1 MTKVTQIHLWQVI
14 SISAFCYLPRGN
26 VSPSCHP
33 ERSPPEIPPSLCS
46 VLLRSSTTL
55 RFAQNDTG
63 GRSRTRR
70 AMRSIGIYEGKNDI
84 PSCHP
89 ERSPPEIPPSL
100 CSVLLRSSTTLR
112 FAQNDTGGRSRTRR
126 AMRSIGI
133 YEGKNAVLTRDPARL
148 CLALLRSST
157 SQPPCG
163 FAPLRMTRAGFRFAE
178 EYVFN

>member
-70 AMRSIGIYEGKNDI
+70 ATRSIGIYD
-84 PSCHP
+84 
-89 ERSPPEIPPSL
+89 
-100 CSVLLRSSTTLR
+100 
-112 FAQNDTGGRSRTRR
+112 
-126 AMRSIGI
+126 
-133 YEGKNAVLTRDPARL
+133 GKNAVLARDPARL

-157 SQPPCG
+157 APPRVILSEG
-163 FAPLRMTRAGFRFAE
+163 VSPNRTAKRRRVLRDGISEGASLRMTRAGFRFAE